1 MNGTI
6 YNIQRFST
14 HDGPGIRTTVF
25 FKGCSLQCLWCHN
38 PESIPFHPAVS
49 FHRERC
55 IGCGR
60 CFEACPVSAHRLD
73 DTGRHI
79 LDRALCTGCL
89 RCTETCYSEALT
101 GIGHELSDEE
111 LMHSLESDRPY
122 YESSGGGVTF
132 SGGECMTQ
140 VDFLAEVLRR
150 CREKG
155 IHTAVDTAGNVPW
168 SSFLKILD
176 STDLF
181 LYDVK
186 AADAAVHE
194 KLTGSGNVRILE
206 NLGRLCTIG
215 KRVIVRIPFVPEAN
229 GGEMEGIAGFLSGL
243 SVERVELLP
252 YHRLGE
258 GKYEALDQEF
268 GTVRYAIP
276 AEEEIRSALRQFE
289 RHGVLAV
296 RP

>member
-25 FKGCSLQCLWCHN
+25 FKGCNLHCLWCHN
-38 PESIPFHPAVS
+38 PESIPFRREVS

-60 CFEACPVSAHRLD
+60 CFLACPVSAHRVD
-73 DTGRHI
+73 AEGRHV
-79 LDRALCTGCL
+79 LDRDRCTGCM
-89 RCTETCYSEALT
+89 RCTEVCFAEALT
-101 GIGHELSDEE
+101 GIGKELSAEE
-111 LMHSLESDRPY
+111 LVRELETDKPY
-122 YESSGGGVTF
+122 YESSQGGVTF
-132 SGGECMTQ
+132 SGGECMAQ
-140 VDFLAEVLRR
+140 VDFLAEVLQA

-168 SSFLKILD
+168 ESFEKVLAW
-176 STDLF
+176 TDLF

-194 KLTGSGNVRILE
+194 RLTGSGNVRILD
-206 NLGRLCTIG
+206 NLRRLCGMG
-215 KRVIVRIPFVPEAN
+215 KRVIIRIPFIPEAN
-229 GGEMEGIAGFLSGL
+229 AGEIGGIARVLEGL

-258 GKYEALDQEF
+258 GKYESLDQKIGTTHFTIPEERQILEALDILEHH
-268 GTVRYAIP
+268 GILAI
-276 AEEEIRSALRQFE
+276 
-289 RHGVLAV
+289 